1 VWGETQTLIYKYV
14 PLSFDLIE
22 QPLLPLQ
29 YGINQVLPTLTLL
42 GHRQCCSMV
51 PHLTTARRAD
61 PCVGVVPLSEHGVAH
76 VARPRRHHLHWP
88 HLLTRLPHPRC
99 GIRRCVQHP
108 RVRARTPGVA
118 RVAPSPPSTSA
129 ASRRPPHP
137 QSGRCPSVP
146 SLAPRFGRCLLVFD
160 R

>member
-14 PLSFDLIE
+14 PLSFDLFE

-61 PCVGVVPLSEHGVAH
+61 PCVGVVPLSKRGVAH

-99 GIRRCVQHP
+99 GIRRRVQHP

-118 RVAPSPPSTSA
+118 RVAPARWHRARHLHRPHLGALLTLNLAAARRSHRWLPDSA
-129 ASRRPPHP
+129 AAR
-137 QSGRCPSVP
+137 
-146 SLAPRFGRCLLVFD
+146 
-160 R
+160 